1 MVHYDDDVKVV
12 KKKIKD
18 KKEKLEVRLL
28 FYFEDAALKFKY
40 ESELKSLIEAK
51 IKIIDFEGIF

>member
-1 MVHYDDDVKVV
+1 MIVI

-18 KKEKLEVRLL
+18 KKEKLQVRLL

-40 ESELKSLIEAK
+40 ESELISLIETK
-51 IKIIDFEGIF
+51 IKIIEYEGVF